1 MRMAVLVPIPAAHL
15 LGGLADLIAR
25 FGLGVA
31 DGNQQRHASVPIY
44 LQQLLDLLLVEP
56 ADDAG
61 AKPQVGRLQAQLVYG
76 YAHVEQREV
85 LPLDGAGNG
94 GQYVHPLDHHRY
106 DYGCLMDKFVHA
118 QLGCAAGHLLL

>member
-31 DGNQQRHASVPIY
+31 DGNQQRNASVPIY

-106 DYGCLMDKFVHA
+106 DYGCLMDKSIHA

>member
-31 DGNQQRHASVPIY
+31 DGNQQRNASAPIY

-61 AKPQVGRLQAQLVYG
+61 AKSQVGRL
-76 YAHVEQREV
+76 
-85 LPLDGAGNG
+85 
-94 GQYVHPLDHHRY
+94 
-106 DYGCLMDKFVHA
+106 
-118 QLGCAAGHLLL
+118 